1 MTGGV
6 KNHHQSLYLLMVYLQ
21 PNTSNQSVYLSLFEG
36 RCTLADFSHYMVSI
50 IHEENSE
57 TGSELNQ
64 VPTIVSDGSNYSN
77 LTITTVGITQSGRY
91 RYIVYGQNSS
101 TNTDAED
108 ASVVG
113 IVEIGYLVIGDI
125 KDYYDIV
132 QTTSSNDIIIQ

>member
-1 MTGGV
+1 
-6 KNHHQSLYLLMVYLQ
+6 
-21 PNTSNQSVYLSLFEG
+21 
-36 RCTLADFSHYMVSI
+36 MVSI

-108 ASVVG
+108 ASVV
-113 IVEIGYLVIGDI
+113 VEIGYLVIGDI

>member
-1 MTGGV
+1 
-6 KNHHQSLYLLMVYLQ
+6 
-21 PNTSNQSVYLSLFEG
+21 
-36 RCTLADFSHYMVSI
+36 MVSI